1 MKLKGLTK
9 LALSGVALAAVA
21 ATLGTSTYAW
31 YVTNSTATA
40 SGVQGAANA
49 GGAGNVLVAQATS
62 ATGSLAVNGHGAFK
76 QNITMDSSNFG
87 LDGSTTAATT
97 TAGLNP
103 ATPGTAVLPTTATDP
118 SDYANAITSSSQIGS
133 AVWVDKDGVEQASGN
148 YIKFDIWLLSTSKT
162 SISMSY
168 TISNTTA
175 ATDVKKQLA
184 YANDGLPTGVKQSDT
199 FAVNIVDALRMA
211 VVPTGA
217 SLASTVSTGLF
228 DVAGSASAT
237 STTYGSFVSGGS
249 ANDYLVAVLGEEVVR
264 DGVTGVSQNSIN
276 LTVVANEEA
285 KLSFYVWLEGTDA
298 QCFDSCGNQTFKI
311 DFTFAGN

>member
-31 YVTNSTATA
+31 YVTNATATA

-49 GGAGNVLVAQATS
+49 GGAGNVLVAQASTATTS
-62 ATGSLAVNGHGAFK
+62 VNGHGAFK

-87 LDGSTTAATT
+87 LDGSTTAAST

-103 ATPGTAVLPTTATDP
+103 ATPGTAALATDAAK
-118 SDYANAITSSSQIGS
+118 DTYANAITASTQITS
-133 AVWVDKDGVEQASGN
+133 AKWLDKDGAEQGAGN

-162 SISMSY
+162 TVNMSY

-175 ATDVKKQLA
+175 AGNVKKQLA
-184 YANDGLPTGVKQSDT
+184 YANTGLPTGVSQGDA
-199 FAVNIVDALRMA
+199 FAVDIVDALKMA

-217 SLASTVSTGLF
+217 SLATTVSTGLF
-228 DVAGSASAT
+228 DVAGSASDKSA
-237 STTYGSFVSGGS
+237 TYGSFVTGGS
-249 ANDYLVAVLGEEVVR
+249 ANDYLEAVLGEKVITA
-264 DGVTGVSQNSIN
+264 GVTGVSQSVIP

-285 KLSFYVWLEGTDA
+285 KLTFYVWLEGTDL
-298 QCFDSCGNQTFKI
+298 QCFDSCGNQTFTI
-311 DFTFAGN
+311 DFTFAGQ